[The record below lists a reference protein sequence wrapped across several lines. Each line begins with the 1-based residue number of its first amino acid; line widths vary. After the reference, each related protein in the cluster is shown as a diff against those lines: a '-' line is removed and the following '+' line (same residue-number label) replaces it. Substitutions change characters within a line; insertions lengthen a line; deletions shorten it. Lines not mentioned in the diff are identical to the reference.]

1 MARLSGWITRE
12 WRVRAIF
19 VTLGI
24 FFASLMG
31 AVGEQQRARRLTA
44 DPPVTATVRKAWIEH
59 QKGPVQFAHLVY
71 DRKQPEG
78 EVAHCDVSRVRVG
91 GSDLTLRTG
100 DTITIAPRPNTCWE
114 PDIICET
121 CAPPSPQRVSVLFV
135 ISAVSG
141 LLFSLLLWGALRALR
156 SNAASNA
163 A

>member
-1 MARLSGWITRE
+1 MAWLIGWIRRE
-12 WRVRAIF
+12 WRARPIF

-24 FFASLMG
+24 CFGSLMV
-31 AVGEQQRARRLTA
+31 AVGAQQMDRRLAA

-59 QKGPVQFAHLVY
+59 FKGPVQFARLVY
-71 DRKQPEG
+71 DRKQPDG
-78 EVAHCDVSRVRVG
+78 EVVHCDVPRVRVG
-91 GSDLTLRTG
+91 YRDLGLKAG

-121 CAPPSPQRVSVLFV
+121 CAPPPPHLVSVLFV

-141 LLFSLLLWGALRALR
+141 LLFGLLVWGALRAQR